1 MKKRLLVGTVIGV
14 VFGVV
19 DAWRLNAQ
27 DPERAT
33 TRSADSLRNRLT
45 RDSWREGR

>member
-19 DAWRLNAQ
+19 GAWRLNAQ
-27 DPERAT
+27 EPVKVELKNAQPAPA
-33 TRSADSLRNRLT
+33 SPVA
-45 RDSWREGR
+45 